1 MALRLHAGAAV
12 TPPGAP
18 YEPNET
24 VLRYHRDLVELF
36 GGKLDEELLRA
47 GAQVSHTQLAEL
59 LVERL
64 PAGFVPPDL
73 VILAAALPDL
83 NPVRSVSA
91 YLDLLAGGRADQCFS
106 VTEQGLG
113 AAYTALRI
121 GAAHERTGGCSAFL
135 LAVFEQTT
143 LPAHDPVVHDG
154 VPLRDSGVL
163 LLFDNGTGSGSGAD
177 EVSSVIRLPEAGQLG
192 AALAEL
198 TSAAPR
204 PLVVAGPWT
213 DPAAVPAGVDCHRV
227 PPGSYCTSVWTAL
240 AENWTR
246 WGEEYDTLVL
256 CDTDPRSDTA
266 HVAVLGRAR

>member
-1 MALRLHAGAAV
+1 MPLRLHAGAVV

-18 YEPNET
+18 YEPNQT

-36 GGKLDEELLRA
+36 GGKLDEDLLRA
-47 GAQVSHTQLAEL
+47 GGQASHTLMADL
-59 LVERL
+59 LVGRL
-64 PAGFVPPDL
+64 AAEDVRPDL
-73 VILAAALPDL
+73 VVLAAALPDL

-91 YLDLLAGGRADQCFS
+91 YLGLLTGGRADQCFS

-113 AAYTALRI
+113 AAFTALRI
-121 GAAHERTGGCSAFL
+121 GAAHERTGASSAFL
-135 LAVFEQTT
+135 LAVLEQTT

-163 LLFDNGTGSGSGAD
+163 LLFDSGTGFG
-177 EVSSVIRLPEAGQLG
+177 EVSSVARLRD
-192 AALAEL
+192 AALLGPRL
-198 TSAAPR
+198 TALTAGAPR

-213 DPAAVPAGVDCHRV
+213 DPAALPSGVDCHRV

-240 AENWTR
+240 AEHWTR
-246 WGEEYDTLVL
+246 WREEYDTLVL

-266 HVAVLGRAR
+266 HVAVLGRGR